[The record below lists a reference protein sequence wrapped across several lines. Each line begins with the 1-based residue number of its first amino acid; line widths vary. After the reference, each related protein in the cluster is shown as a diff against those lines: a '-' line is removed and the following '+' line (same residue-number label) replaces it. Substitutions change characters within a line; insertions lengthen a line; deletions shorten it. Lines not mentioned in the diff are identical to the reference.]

1 MANKTKELT
10 DREQLV
16 LDYIPFGKD
25 DKINVRE
32 IAKLAE
38 LDQRA
43 VYTIIESLIHNH
55 KIPIVS
61 SRHEHDNGI
70 YIPLS
75 DEERQEGLM
84 ALRNQVRTMDKR
96 IVLVETADLNT
107 VYKYKEVVGV

>member
-10 DREQLV
+10 EREQLV
-16 LDYIPFGKD
+16 LDFIPFGKD
-25 DKINVRE
+25 GKINVSE

-38 LDQRA
+38 LEQRT

-70 YIPLS
+70 FIPLS
-75 DEERQEGLM
+75 DEERQEGLT
-84 ALRNQVRTMDKR
+84 ALRNQVRTMYRR
-96 IVLVETADLNT
+96 IELVETADLNI
-107 VYKYKEVVGV
+107 VYEYKDIPAI